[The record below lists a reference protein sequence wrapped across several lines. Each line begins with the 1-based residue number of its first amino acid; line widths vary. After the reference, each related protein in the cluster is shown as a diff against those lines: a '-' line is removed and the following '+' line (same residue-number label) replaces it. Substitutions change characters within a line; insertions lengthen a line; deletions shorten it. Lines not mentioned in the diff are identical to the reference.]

1 MKTRA
6 HLQTSL
12 LLLPLVLLAACSG
25 NTSEGSGIELD
36 ATDASGDADTGAGDT
51 SVDDTGTTDTGTTD
65 TDPADTSTDTGTTDT
80 DPADTSTDTDPAD
93 TSTDTGTTDTD
104 PADTSTD
111 TGTTDTGTG
120 PVTGVPPLINEVSA
134 ASTPDWFEIY
144 NPNDE
149 PLSLNDF
156 YFSDDELAPQR
167 TLFPFGITIPARGYY
182 QQTLDAV
189 FPGFALGGTETL
201 VIADLGGVILDTV
214 SWIDGDSP
222 LGESYGRF
230 PNGDGPFKR
239 LYTPTPGTANLD
251 NPPPACGDGRLD
263 AGEACDDGN
272 TTAGDGCNAVCVVE
286 FIVENCGNG
295 AMNTGEECDD
305 SNTLDGDGCDSLCV
319 LEGYTGLMVINE
331 AQAGSSLGVTDWIEF
346 TSRAPFPFRL
356 DAFAYSDNQPDLHT
370 VNFAAGTILYPN
382 DFVTVGK
389 DEPTGFTWGLGV
401 AGDGIRLYAPD
412 STLIDTTDWLDTQA
426 PIDSSWARLPN
437 ATGPFA
443 TNATPSR
450 GEPNL

>member
-6 HLQTSL
+6 HLQTTL

-25 NTSEGSGIELD
+25 DTSEATGTTDTGTTDTSVDDSGD
-36 ATDASGDADTGAGDT
+36 DTGTSDTTVDDTGATDTGTTDTGAG
-51 SVDDTGTTDTGTTD
+51 DTGTTDTGTTD
-65 TDPADTSTDTGTTDT
+65 TGAGDTGTSDT
-80 DPADTSTDTDPAD
+80 TIDDTNP
-93 TSTDTGTTDTD
+93 
-104 PADTSTD
+104 TD

-134 ASTPDWFEIY
+134 ASTPDWFEVY

-182 QQTLDAV
+182 QQTVDAV

-201 VIADLGGVILDTV
+201 VIADLGGVIVDTV

-230 PNGDGPFKR
+230 PNGEGSFKR

-251 NPPPACGDGRLD
+251 NPPPACGDRRLD
-263 AGEACDDGN
+263 AGEGCDDGN
-272 TTAGDGCNAVCVVE
+272 TTAGDGCSPSCTVE
-286 FIVENCGNG
+286 FVASDCGNG
-295 AMNTGEECDD
+295 AMNSGEECDD

-319 LEGYTGLMVINE
+319 LERYTGLMVINE

-346 TSRAPFPFRL
+346 TSRASFPFRL

-370 VNFAAGTILYPN
+370 VNFAIGTILYPN
-382 DFVTVGK
+382 DFVTVGNG
-389 DEPTGFTWGLGV
+389 EPSGFTWGLGV

-412 STLIDTTDWLDTQA
+412 STLIDSTDWTDGQC
-426 PIDSSWARLPN
+426 PIDSAWSRLPN

>member
-6 HLQTSL
+6 HLPSSL
-12 LLLPLVLLAACSG
+12 LLLPLVLLVACSDD
-25 NTSEGSGIELD
+25 TSE
-36 ATDASGDADTGAGDT
+36 ASGAGTDTGTTDTGAGDTGTTDTGSDTTVDDTDPADTGSDT
-51 SVDDTGTTDTGTTD
+51 SVDDTGTTDTGSDTTVD
-65 TDPADTSTDTGTTDT
+65 DTGTTDT
-80 DPADTSTDTDPAD
+80 
-93 TSTDTGTTDTD
+93 GT
-104 PADTSTD
+104 TD

-134 ASTPDWFEIY
+134 GSTPDWFEIY

-167 TLFPFGITIPARGYY
+167 TLFPFGVTIPARGYY
-182 QQTLDAV
+182 QQTLDAI
-189 FPGFALGGTETL
+189 FPGFALGAAETL
-201 VIADLGGVILDTV
+201 VIADTGGVIVDTV
-214 SWIDGDSP
+214 TWIDGDSP
-222 LGESYGRF
+222 AGESYGRF

-239 LYTPTPGTANLD
+239 LYTPTPGTANID

-272 TTAGDGCNAVCVVE
+272 TTAGDGCDALCVVE
-286 FIVENCGNG
+286 FVVADCGNG
-295 AMNTGEECDD
+295 AMNSGEECDD

-319 LEGYTGLMVINE
+319 LEAYTGLMVINE

-346 TSRAPFPFRL
+346 TSIASFPFRL
-356 DAFAYSDNQPDLHT
+356 DAFAYSDNQPDLHR
-370 VNFAAGTILYPN
+370 VNFAAGTILYPD
-382 DFVTVGK
+382 DFVTVGR

-401 AGDGIRLYAPD
+401 AGDGLRLYAPD
-412 STLIDTTDWLDTQA
+412 STLIDTTDWTDGQC
-426 PIDSSWARLPN
+426 PIDSAWSRLPDG
-437 ATGPFA
+437 TGPFT

-450 GEPNL
+450 GEPNF

>member
-1 MKTRA
+1 MKMKTRA

-12 LLLPLVLLAACSG
+12 LLLPLVLLAACSDD
-25 NTSEGSGIELD
+25 TSE
-36 ATDASGDADTGAGDT
+36 ASGTDTGTADTAVDDTATGDTGTSDTAVDDTGAT
-51 SVDDTGTTDTGTTD
+51 DTGTTDTGTTD
-65 TDPADTSTDTGTTDT
+65 TGTSDTGT
-80 DPADTSTDTDPAD
+80 ADTTIDD
-93 TSTDTGTTDTD
+93 TS
-104 PADTSTD
+104 PTD

-120 PVTGVPPLINEVSA
+120 TVTGVPPLINEVSA

-149 PLSLNDF
+149 PLSLDDF

-167 TLFPFGITIPARGYY
+167 TLFPFGVTIPARGYY

-201 VIADLGGVILDTV
+201 VIAGLDGAILDTA

-251 NPPPACGDGRLD
+251 NPPPACGDRRLD
-263 AGEACDDGN
+263 AGEECDDGN
-272 TTAGDGCNAVCVVE
+272 TTAGDGCSPSCTVE
-286 FIVENCGNG
+286 FVVSDCGNG
-295 AMNTGEECDD
+295 AMNSGEECDD

-319 LEGYTGLMVINE
+319 LESYARIMVINE
-331 AQAGSSLGVTDWIEF
+331 VQAGSSLGVTDWIEF
-346 TSRAPFPFRL
+346 TSITTFPFRL

-370 VNFAAGTILYPN
+370 VNFAVGTILYPN

-389 DEPTGFTWGLGV
+389 DEPNCFTWGLGITN
-401 AGDGIRLYAPD
+401 GDGIRLYAPD
-412 STLIDTTDWLDTQA
+412 GTLIDTTDWGA
-426 PIDSSWARLPN
+426 GECPIDSAWSRLPN

-450 GEPNL
+450 GEPNF

>member
-12 LLLPLVLLAACSG
+12 LLLPLVLLSACSDD
-25 NTSEGSGIELD
+25 TSE
-36 ATDASGDADTGAGDT
+36 ASGTDTGTTDTAVDDTGAGDT

-80 DPADTSTDTDPAD
+80 GTTDTDPAD

-120 PVTGVPPLINEVSA
+120 PVTGVPPLINEISA
-134 ASTPDWFEIY
+134 ASTPDWFEVY

-189 FPGFALGGTETL
+189 FPGFALGAAETL
-201 VIADLGGVILDTV
+201 VIADIDGVILDTV

-239 LYTPTPGTANLD
+239 LYTPTPGTPNID

-286 FIVENCGNG
+286 FVVSDCGNG
-295 AMNTGEECDD
+295 AMNSGEECDD

-346 TSRAPFPFRL
+346 TSRASFPFRL
-356 DAFAYSDNQPDLHT
+356 DTFAYSDNQPDLHT

-382 DFVTVGK
+382 DFVTVGNG
-389 DEPTGFTWGLGV
+389 EPTGFTWGLGV
-401 AGDGIRLYAPD
+401 GGDGIRLYAPD
-412 STLIDTTDWLDTQA
+412 STLIDTTDWLAAQA

-450 GEPNL
+450 GEPNF

>member
-1 MKTRA
+1 MKMKTRA

-25 NTSEGSGIELD
+25 DTSEATGTTDTGTTDTSVDDSGD
-36 ATDASGDADTGAGDT
+36 DTGTSDTAVDDTGATDTGTTDTGAG
-51 SVDDTGTTDTGTTD
+51 DTGTTDTGTTD
-65 TDPADTSTDTGTTDT
+65 TGAGDTGTSDT
-80 DPADTSTDTDPAD
+80 TIDDTNP
-93 TSTDTGTTDTD
+93 
-104 PADTSTD
+104 TD

-134 ASTPDWFEIY
+134 ASTPDWFEVY

-156 YFSDDELAPQR
+156 YFSDDELSPQR

-182 QQTLDAV
+182 QQTVDAV

-201 VIADLGGVILDTV
+201 VIADLGGVIVDTV

-230 PNGDGPFKR
+230 PNGEGSFKR

-251 NPPPACGDGRLD
+251 NPPPACGDRRLD
-263 AGEACDDGN
+263 AGEGCDDGN
-272 TTAGDGCNAVCVVE
+272 TTAGDGCSPSCTVE
-286 FIVENCGNG
+286 FVASDCGNG
-295 AMNTGEECDD
+295 AMNSGEECDD
-305 SNTLDGDGCDSLCV
+305 NNTRGGDGCDSLCV
-319 LEGYTGLMVINE
+319 LERYTGLMVINE

-346 TSRAPFPFRL
+346 TSRASFPFRL

-370 VNFAAGTILYPN
+370 LTFAAGTILYPN

-389 DEPTGFTWGLGV
+389 DEPNSFTWGLGV

-412 STLIDTTDWLDTQA
+412 STLIDSTDWTDGQC
-426 PIDSSWARLPN
+426 PIDSAWSRLPN

-450 GEPNL
+450 GEPNF

>member
-12 LLLPLVLLAACSG
+12 LLLPLVLLAACSDD
-25 NTSEGSGIELD
+25 TSE
-36 ATDASGDADTGAGDT
+36 ASGTGTDTGTTDTGAG
-51 SVDDTGTTDTGTTD
+51 DTGTTDTGTTD
-65 TDPADTSTDTGTTDT
+65 TDPADTTVDDTGTTDTGTTDT
-80 DPADTSTDTDPAD
+80 STDTGTADTDPAD
-93 TSTDTGTTDTD
+93 TTID
-104 PADTSTD
+104 DTSPTD
-111 TGTTDTGTG
+111 TGTTDTGPG

-134 ASTPDWFEIY
+134 SSTPDWFEVY

-272 TTAGDGCNAVCVVE
+272 TTAGDGCDALCVVE

-319 LEGYTGLMVINE
+319 LEAYTGLVVLNE

-346 TSRAPFPFRL
+346 TSIASFPFRL
-356 DAFAYSDNQPDLHT
+356 DAFAYSDNQPDLHR
-370 VNFAAGTILYPN
+370 VNFAIGTILYPD
-382 DFVTVGK
+382 DFVTVGR

-401 AGDGIRLYAPD
+401 AGDGLRLYAPD
-412 STLIDTTDWLDTQA
+412 STLIDTTDWTDGQC
-426 PIDSSWARLPN
+426 PIDSAWSRLPDG
-437 ATGPFA
+437 TGPFT

-450 GEPNL
+450 GEPNF